1 MSAHRTE
8 LHAQTARLCAPTRRK
23 SDTIKLASALNMRT
37 QWRTSGV
44 RSTSGPT
51 VMLEQLPPSSR
62 PVAPGAPIPAN
73 PLTRPWLRTKLYEC
87 ELSMVKSSC
96 CISRP
101 ASCHPARSREQIPGS
116 PHEQPYRHLRQNQ
129 WQTRTQELISA
140 HPLETT
146 EIVEVVLQCWS
157 SIFRTKIGG
166 KAQIGVHIFPRPQ
179 VMGTFLHEL
188 IPLEFS
194 TRYPGAWRR
203 EEASNEHDMVYIPDP
218 AMSVEIKTSSSA
230 ARVFGKQELRAAWQV
245 EEEDEIRILPHRQ
258 LRQIL
263 RCQG

>member
-1 MSAHRTE
+1 MS
-8 LHAQTARLCAPTRRK
+8 
-23 SDTIKLASALNMRT
+23 S
-37 QWRTSGV
+37 
-44 RSTSGPT
+44 
-51 VMLEQLPPSSR
+51 
-62 PVAPGAPIPAN
+62 
-73 PLTRPWLRTKLYEC
+73 
-87 ELSMVKSSC
+87 
-96 CISRP
+96 
-101 ASCHPARSREQIPGS
+101 
-116 PHEQPYRHLRQNQ
+116 PYRHLRQNQ

-230 ARVFGKQELRAAWQV
+230 ARVFGNRSYAQPGKSRKKTKSGYYLTVNFAKFSDAKDRPEVTKVHFGWLDGDDWIAQSAQTGQQSRLASH
-245 EEEDEIRILPHRQ
+245 IYGSKLLP
-258 LRQIL
+258 IYSPP
-263 RCQG
+263 